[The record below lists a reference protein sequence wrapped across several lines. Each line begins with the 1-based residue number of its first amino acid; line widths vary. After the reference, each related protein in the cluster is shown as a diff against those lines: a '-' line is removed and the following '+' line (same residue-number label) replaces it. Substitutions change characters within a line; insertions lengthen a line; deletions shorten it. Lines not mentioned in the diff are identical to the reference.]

1 VEKRPFDVLEQAK
14 GKRVMIRLKNGEEL
28 VGTLKA
34 FDMHLNIWLDDA
46 ERHEEQRKVRL
57 GTVVLRGD
65 NILLISP

>member
-1 VEKRPFDVLEQAK
+1 MEKRPFDVLEQAK